1 MASELALLVL
11 FVYIPI
17 VLGSMYIA
25 WLAVG
30 RQRVREASHAALYP
44 REDEVAAGTGE
55 LAESYK
61 QEAEEAY
68 FREFHGDPEIEG
80 RYADDRDVPMS
91 GELRKMF
98 EKFTE
103 PMYHPSSVTAR
114 GSFAL
119 QGGRVVYRETIIR
132 TPERWTIRPEGQV
145 VNSLRLLDDEIPE
158 NLTEL
163 LQEYMRRRMAFAS
176 YHQTLRPGNSG
187 NPNGHDVV
195 VRGDEKDDA
204 WSLRVPNEEA
214 GRLEGWRPE
223 SAVRWTKQRMVGDQ
237 SPPGS
242 DQRSWIGTPP
252 AFETPETSEDFW
264 NPN

>member
-30 RQRVREASHAALYP
+30 RQRVREAGHAALYP

-55 LAESYK
+55 LAESFK

-68 FREFHGDPEIEG
+68 FGEFHGDPEIEG

-103 PMYHPSSVTAR
+103 PMFYRNVSAR

-119 QGGRVVYRETIIR
+119 QNGRVVYRENVNISEGWR
-132 TPERWTIRPEGQV
+132 IRPEGQV
-145 VNSLRLLDDEIPE
+145 VNSLRLLDNEIPE

-163 LQEYMRRRMAFAS
+163 LQEYLRRRMAFAS
-176 YHQTLRPGNSG
+176 YHQTLRPGASG
-187 NPNGHDVV
+187 NPDGHDVV
-195 VRGDEKDDA
+195 VRGDEKVAA

-223 SAVRWTKQRMVGDQ
+223 ATVRWTKRRETGDQ
-237 SPPGS
+237 SPPAS
-242 DQRSWIGTPP
+242 EQRSWIGTPG
-252 AFETPETSEDFW
+252 AFEAPETSEDFW

>member
-1 MASELALLVL
+1 MASELALLVA

-55 LAESYK
+55 LAESFK
-61 QEAEEAY
+61 QEAEQAY
-68 FREFHGDPEIEG
+68 FREFTGDPEIEG

-98 EKFTE
+98 EAFTE
-103 PMYHPSSVTAR
+103 PIYHRNVSAH

-119 QGGRVVYRETIIR
+119 QGGRVVYRESVHIS
-132 TPERWTIRPEGQV
+132 EGWSVRPEGQV
-145 VNSLRLLDDEIPE
+145 VNSLRLLDDGIPE
-158 NLTEL
+158 DLTEH
-163 LQEYMRRRMAFAS
+163 LQEYLRRRMAFAS
-176 YHQTLRPGNSG
+176 YHQTLRPGASG

-195 VRGDEKDDA
+195 VRGDEKVDA

-223 SAVRWTKQRMVGDQ
+223 ATVRWTKQRMTDDQ
-237 SPPGS
+237 SPPAAE
-242 DQRSWIGTPP
+242 QREWIGTPP
-252 AFETPETSEDFW
+252 AFEAPETSEDFW